1 MSRDTATDVS
11 ALMTAADWLGGVFA
25 APPDAGLVETYVA
38 PAGRD
43 ALAQMGEQL
52 SAREAAQAIDQALT
66 REAPTPL
73 AVTLQRRYTALFEG
87 IFPPSAVLPYESAWQ
102 PGADGTVLGGTPV
115 TEMEATLRALDL
127 HVSGECCEPADHLAI
142 ELAAL
147 AMALRDGQKRIAQEL
162 IRRLQGWV
170 PAFCAALTR
179 QDAGG
184 FYGAAG
190 DLLLALIR
198 ESAAALEG
206 EEAIATERIEGEFA

>member
-1 MSRDTATDVS
+1 MSRDSATETS

-25 APPDAGLVETYVA
+25 APPEAELVEAYAA

-43 ALAQMGEQL
+43 ALARMGEWL
-52 SAREAAQAIDQALT
+52 NAREAARALDQALT
-66 REAPTPL
+66 REAPAAL

-87 IFPPSAVLPYESAWQ
+87 IFPSSAVLPYESAWQ

-115 TEMEATLRALDL
+115 TEMEATLRELDL
-127 HVSGECCEPADHLAI
+127 HVSSECCEPADHLSI

-147 AMALRDGQKRIAQEL
+147 AMALRDGQKRLARAL

-170 PAFCAALTR
+170 PAFCAALSR
-179 QDAGG
+179 RDSGG
-184 FYGAAG
+184 LYAAAG

-198 ESAAALEG
+198 ESAAALER
-206 EEAIATERIEGEFA
+206 EEAPAAERFEGEFA

>member
-1 MSRDTATDVS
+1 MSRDTVTDVS
-11 ALMTAADWLGGVFA
+11 ALMTTADWLGGVFA
-25 APPDAGLVETYVA
+25 APPDAALIEAYA
-38 PAGRD
+38 DPAGRA

-87 IFPPSAVLPYESAWQ
+87 IFPPGAVLPYESAWQ
-102 PGADGTVLGGTPV
+102 SGTDGTVLGGTPV
-115 TEMEATLRALDL
+115 AEMETTLRDLDL
-127 HVSGECCEPADHLAI
+127 QVSGECREPADHLAI

-147 AMALRDGQKRIAQEL
+147 AMALRDGQKRIAQAL

-170 PAFCAALTR
+170 PTFCAALSR

-184 FYGAAG
+184 FYAAAG

-198 ESAAALEG
+198 KSAAALES
-206 EEAIATERIEGEFA
+206 EEAIAAERIEGEFA